1 MDEQREDIQ
10 ETGVFAIKDLL
21 HEANKFWK
29 DQCDF
34 DQRIEKSLEQLLE
47 VNKEFDIKSRLGI
60 SQLFKQKIDLDKAYK
75 EWIDSQSQIKLK
87 ENTNKFIEH

>member
-1 MDEQREDIQ
+1 
-10 ETGVFAIKDLL
+10 L

-29 DQCDF
+29 DLCDF

-60 SQLFKQKIDLDKAYK
+60 S
-75 EWIDSQSQIKLK
+75 
-87 ENTNKFIEH
+87 